1 MELVPG
7 LLLNSW
13 DLNHK
18 EQNQDSPAN
27 WWKDLKISKIS
38 VSPITGF
45 LGKSGGKLSLGRL
58 FLKRR
63 FRWQWW
69 LIWWQSGFPGS
80 PSGKEPICQCRRFK
94 SHQLNPW
101 VGKIPWRRTWQ
112 PTPVFCLENL
122 MDREAQMAPVHRV
135 TMSRTQLKWLS
146 THARQ
151 SRTCP
156 NYCLLTPTPITGGK
170 AEIKRARENGF
181 LLPLMFLIPQTLSAP
196 YWESRSSIS
205 FYHLVFCMT
214 FPIKHSDACLA
225 SHFEQMLVFNK
236 LNFLKAEMLLCII
249 AFWCASHQLK
259 KIKILSTWLCWVKH
273 K

>member
-112 PTPVFCLENL
+112 PTPVFCLRISWTEKPRWLQFTGSQWVGHNWSDL
-122 MDREAQMAPVHRV
+122 AHMQDSPGPAQIIVCSPPLP
-135 TMSRTQLKWLS
+135 SQ
-146 THARQ
+146 
-151 SRTCP
+151 
-156 NYCLLTPTPITGGK
+156 GGK
-170 AEIKRARENGF
+170 
-181 LLPLMFLIPQTLSAP
+181 
-196 YWESRSSIS
+196 
-205 FYHLVFCMT
+205 
-214 FPIKHSDACLA
+214 
-225 SHFEQMLVFNK
+225 
-236 LNFLKAEMLLCII
+236 LK
-249 AFWCASHQLK
+249 
-259 KIKILSTWLCWVKH
+259 
-273 K
+273 